1 MSTRA
6 DVTAAMGFFAGE
18 DKSLIFTIR
27 DADGGTMN
35 ITGWTIQFRFA
46 ASLGGTPLFTRPAS
60 LTTPS
65 SGICT
70 VLIPSTD
77 TVDLDVPPDP
87 DKSFW
92 YDLRRTDVGS
102 RAELAYG
109 TVDLQSPYTDG

>member
-6 DVTAAMGFFAGE
+6 DITAAMGFFAGE
-18 DKSLIFTIR
+18 DKAIIFTIR
-27 DADGGTMN
+27 DADGGVMN
-35 ITGWTIQFRFA
+35 ITGWAIQFRMA
-46 ASLGGTPLFTRPAS
+46 ATLGGTPLVTRFAS
-60 LTTPS
+60 PTTPA

-70 VLIPSTD
+70 VQIPSSD
-77 TVDLDVPPDP
+77 TINLDSPPDP
-87 DKSFW
+87 DSLYW